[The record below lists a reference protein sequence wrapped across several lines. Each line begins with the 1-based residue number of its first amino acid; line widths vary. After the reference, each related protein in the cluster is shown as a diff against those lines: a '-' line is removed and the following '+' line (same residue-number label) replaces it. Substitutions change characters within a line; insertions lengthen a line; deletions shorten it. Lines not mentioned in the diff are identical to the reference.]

1 MNVQEFLNLVLKDT
15 VSIFSILNPISA
27 GAIMLSLISD
37 ATKKEIN
44 TIAWKHTLT
53 VFIGCFVVLLTGGFI
68 LMAFSISVDSIR
80 AIGGVILLLMSIKMI
95 QGEGHQGVN
104 HSPKEQQS
112 AMERQ
117 EIAVIP
123 LAIPISLGPGLFA
136 TLITMQPGFGEP
148 LPYAALIISLIISV
162 TANYLVMRN
171 MPRIRKLLGVNGMKV
186 FSRLMGLIVGAL
198 SFQFLVAGVKGMWD
212 VY

>member
-1 MNVQEFLNLVLKDT
+1 MNTQEFLNLILKDS
-15 VSIFSILNPISA
+15 VSIFSIMNPISA

-53 VFIGCFVVLLTGGFI
+53 IFIGCFVVLLTGGFI

-80 AIGGVILLLMSIKMI
+80 AIGGVILLLMSVKMI

-136 TLITMQPGFGEP
+136 TLVTMQPNFNEP
-148 LPYAALIISLIISV
+148 LPYAAIFISVIISV
-162 TANYLVMRN
+162 AANYLVMRN
-171 MPRIRKLLGVNGMKV
+171 MPRIRKLLGINGMKV

-212 VY
+212 LY